1 MTKAF
6 VVRRVLVKG
15 VKAIMPLEHLAEIVY
30 KHSGLKL
37 DKSRQKEIEQIVK
50 EIGALSGVATM
61 ADVIVVLDQLPTS
74 HPFWQLLLR
83 RVTIGET
90 YFFRHAA
97 QFAALQEKVLPKLI
111 QKRREANFKY
121 LRIWSAGSATGEE
134 IYSVAILLRELLPDI
149 ADWTLSLLGTDIN
162 QEFLEM
168 ARQGRYRT
176 HSFRSETRSD
186 IQERYFKLENGY
198 FVLDSQIRQ
207 MVQFL
212 PLNLVTGEYPSYNS
226 RTVHQD
232 LIICRNVTIY
242 FDEATTRSIVK
253 RFYTALNEG
262 GWLMVGHAEPLASTY
277 KDFTV
282 QNFPDTIFYQKL
294 NAETPQ
300 LEMKPTILAETKT
313 AALPKQATAIS
324 KAKTQPFIKEASK
337 PEPEV
342 TVAMV
347 RSIVDREDWD
357 TAMSLLSILESHS
370 PMDCEV
376 HYLRGIV
383 LMHSGK
389 LDSAR
394 QALRRSLYCEPSYA
408 LAHYAMG
415 EIAAQEKDFVA
426 AQRAWLLAERAVA
439 GMGDYV
445 LISESDG
452 LTTEMFRSLLALRLS
467 YIGEQES

>member
-1 MTKAF
+1 
-6 VVRRVLVKG
+6 
-15 VKAIMPLEHLAEIVY
+15 MPLEVLAETVY

-50 EIGALSGVATM
+50 EIASLSGVDSMQA
-61 ADVIVVLDQLPTS
+61 VCEVLDQLPTS
-74 HPFWQLLLR
+74 HPLWQLLLR

-97 QFAALQEKVLPKLI
+97 QYNALREKILPTLI

-121 LRIWSAGSATGEE
+121 LSIWSAGSATGEE
-134 IYSVAILLRELLPDI
+134 IYSVAIILRELLPDI
-149 ADWTLSLLGTDIN
+149 QDWTISLLGTDIN

-168 ARQGRYRT
+168 ARNGRYRS

-186 IQERYFKLENGY
+186 IQARYFRQEESSFILNN
-198 FVLDSQIRQ
+198 QIRQ
-207 MVQFL
+207 MVQFI
-212 PLNLVTGEYPSYNS
+212 PLNLISGDYPSYAS
-226 RTVHQD
+226 RTMHQD

-253 RFYTALNEG
+253 RFYSALNEG

-277 KDFTV
+277 QDFTV

-294 NAETPQ
+294 GQESIQP
-300 LEMKPTILAETKT
+300 EKKT
-313 AALPKQATAIS
+313 EPLLSPKAAKKTEPLFTA
-324 KAKTQPFIKEASK
+324 KVEKKTEASK
-337 PEPEV
+337 PKKATEANTTPKPAPDI
-342 TVAMV
+342 TVQMV
-347 RSIVDREDWD
+347 RAVVDKEDWD
-357 TAMSLLSILESHS
+357 TAMSLLSVLESQN
-370 PMDCEV
+370 PMDSEV

-383 LMHSGK
+383 LMNSGK
-389 LDSAR
+389 LDAAR
-394 QALRRSLYCEPSYA
+394 QALRRSLYCEPSFA

-415 EIAAQEKDFVA
+415 EIAAQENDFA
-426 AQRAWLLAERAVA
+426 AARRAWLLAERAVA
-439 GMGDYV
+439 GLGDYV

>member
-1 MTKAF
+1 MTKTLT
-6 VVRRVLVKG
+6 RKVLAEG
-15 VKAIMPLEHLAEIVY
+15 VKANMPLEHLAEIVY

-50 EIGALSGVATM
+50 EIGTLSGVDSMT
-61 ADVIVVLDQLPTS
+61 DVCAVLDQLHTS
-74 HPFWQLLLR
+74 HPFWQMLLR

-97 QFAALQEKVLPKLI
+97 QYAALKDTVLPRLI
-111 QKRREANFKY
+111 EKRREANFKY
-121 LRIWSAGSATGEE
+121 LSIWSAGSATGEE

-149 ADWTLSLLGTDIN
+149 DDWTLSLLGTDIN

-186 IQERYFKLENGY
+186 IQERYFKQENGS

-212 PLNLVTGEYPSYNS
+212 PLNLVTGDYPSYNS
-226 RTVHQD
+226 RTMHQD

-253 RFYTALNEG
+253 RFYSALNEG

-294 NAETPQ
+294 NAEAPQ
-300 LEMKPTILAETKT
+300 LEMKATIPTATKT
-313 AALPKQATAIS
+313 APLPKQATAIS
-324 KAKTQPFIKEASK
+324 KAKTRPFIKEASK
-337 PEPEV
+337 AEPEV

-347 RSIVDREDWD
+347 RSVVDKEDWD
-357 TAMSLLSILESHS
+357 TAMSLLSILESRNPLDS
-370 PMDCEV
+370 EI
-376 HYLRGIV
+376 HYLRGLV
-383 LMHSGK
+383 LMHSGE
-389 LDSAR
+389 LDAAR
-394 QALRRSLYCEPSYA
+394 QALRRSLYCEPGYA

-426 AQRAWLLAERAVA
+426 AHRAWRLAERAVA
-439 GMGDYV
+439 GLGAYV